1 MAVDTCDPH
10 TAIPTLY
17 LGKWLQRKAED
28 LLRVGWPRS
37 QCFRSRVLESED
49 WTLLQTYR
57 EVSILPVGW
66 QLPLRLLCGLHFLS
80 TLLTQDPGSL
90 VSCQDQCE
98 DRQQRCRLSK
108 AALALRERLQEV
120 RKPEAK
126 ADPRRCLC
134 TAHMHNRPGETGR
147 ADVRKGWKE
156 RQHGCTQRTRCKE
169 ETSRTQKDNHA
180 VISLAYGT

>member
-1 MAVDTCDPH
+1 MAVDACDPH
-10 TAIPTLY
+10 AAIPTSY
-17 LGKWLQRKAED
+17 LGKWLQPKAED

-37 QCFRSRVLESED
+37 QCFGSRVQESED
-49 WTLLQTYR
+49 CTLLQTYR
-57 EVSILPVGW
+57 EVLILPVDW

-90 VSCQDQCE
+90 ASCQDQCE
-98 DRQQRCRLSK
+98 DRQQGCRISK

-134 TAHMHNRPGETGR
+134 TAHMHNRPGEMGR
-147 ADVRKGWKE
+147 ADVRKGWKA
-156 RQHGCTQRTRCKE
+156 RQHGCTQRTRCG